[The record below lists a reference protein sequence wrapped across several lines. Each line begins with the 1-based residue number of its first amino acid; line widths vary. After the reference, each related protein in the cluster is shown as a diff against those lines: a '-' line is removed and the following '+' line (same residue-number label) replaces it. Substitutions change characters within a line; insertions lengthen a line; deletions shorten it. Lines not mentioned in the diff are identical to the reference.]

1 MSTGTP
7 ESNESF
13 VAFISYSHRDAV
25 WARWVQRALERYRL
39 PADFAR
45 AQGLERKLGK
55 VFRDREELATGQNL
69 GDHLTKALDASENL
83 IVICSGSA
91 TASPWVAKE
100 IDYFKSLGKGDR
112 IFCLLVEGGSENFPT
127 PLLTDIEDRPLEPL
141 AADPRETGDGKRL
154 AKLKLISGLVNT
166 NLDQLARRE
175 YAQRQRQMLAW
186 GTAALAFIL
195 ITGGLAGSAYF
206 FEQQRAAEVARNVGT
221 ATRLSSRIEEAYDYL
236 DKTSLQINA
245 EIISEYLEDIDDSE
259 LTLEQTIAIA
269 STLRTQGN
277 AAYRL
282 GNVDK
287 AFADLER
294 SRELYQRFAQEN
306 PTDID
311 AAIESAFADF
321 YYGITQYYEGNYE
334 LARGPVGRYAKE
346 ILTLYEA
353 TPEHP
358 ILFTESV
365 YAPVALLSVLN
376 ASSSRFS
383 APLEAATIQAIR
395 AAEAAI
401 SIAPDNF
408 DIIDAYN
415 LAMYHAADAYMKSCR
430 VFDALPL
437 RQRAVA
443 NARRALSLDPDNREY
458 RDELANVLSA
468 QGDSL
473 MNSVRVSEGIDS
485 YLEALAIYEG
495 LLATD
500 PNNRYQKRQLVRIQL
515 IMLAIATYHP
525 EIAQNYPLLQS
536 NLAVVSDTGFKENV
550 AEVSLSLLY
559 LAHMADKA
567 LADGKSDQFLLL
579 NEAYLKEAGSRHEG
593 DSLERFTRVSQVRE
607 LSFRR
612 QTIQAKIPS
621 AASAG
626 HTNSGLENPAMGAST
641 QLEHDES
648 CAARQ
653 FHWDS
658 SIVEGD
664 LEEANRIASEMWR
677 LGSRGTDLAFKSKM
691 LGLPFPPLSEQ

>member
-69 GDHLTKALDASENL
+69 DDHLTKALDASENL

-127 PLLTDIEDRPLEPL
+127 PLLTDIEGRPLEPL

-206 FEQQRAAEVARNVGT
+206 FEQQRAAEVARNVET

-259 LTLEQTIAIA
+259 LTLEQTSAIA

-306 PTDID
+306 PKDID

-321 YYGITQYYEGNYE
+321 YVASTYYYEGDYANA
-334 LARGPVGRYAKE
+334 LAPMRQYASDITSLYRRY
-346 ILTLYEA
+346 
-353 TPEHP
+353 PNHP
-358 ILFTESV
+358 GLLSESV
-365 YAPVALLSVLN
+365 HAPTGMVGLLSNL
-376 ASSSRFS
+376 STKFS
-383 APLEAATIQAIR
+383 KELEQATKSAIE

-401 SIAPDNF
+401 SIASDNF

-437 RQRAVA
+437 RQRAVV
-443 NARRALSLDPDNREY
+443 NARRALSLNPDNREY

-473 MNSVRVSEGIDS
+473 MNSMRLSEGIDS

-500 PNNRYQKRQLVRIQL
+500 PNNRYQKRQLLRSQIVLFAATVYHPRLADQVPDLEQL
-515 IMLAIATYHP
+515 IAEVTNPTTRMLARELDLELRYLSRLSEYAIAKGQRDEAKEYLEAFINIARSNPDRDSADRFELLYQLRTRLLEHSGNVATSDFFEKAELVRPLPAKFANIMDRLSPREDCASQQFSWYGHVLNKDMEKANQIAT
-525 EIAQNYPLLQS
+525 
-536 NLAVVSDTGFKENV
+536 NLWN
-550 AEVSLSLLY
+550 
-559 LAHMADKA
+559 
-567 LADGKSDQFLLL
+567 Q
-579 NEAYLKEAGSRHEG
+579 
-593 DSLERFTRVSQVRE
+593 
-607 LSFRR
+607 
-612 QTIQAKIPS
+612 
-621 AASAG
+621 
-626 HTNSGLENPAMGAST
+626 
-641 QLEHDES
+641 
-648 CAARQ
+648 
-653 FHWDS
+653 
-658 SIVEGD
+658 
-664 LEEANRIASEMWR
+664 
-677 LGSRGTDLAFKSKM
+677 GSRGLALAFMAKQ
-691 LGLPFPPLSEQ
+691 LGIPHPPELE